1 VKIHP
6 IKIWCNFKESTF
18 VDFLKNIDY
27 NRVMGT
33 VHFVQKNRKT
43 IIKTAV
49 LLYGMSTTYL
59 GINSKVEAFPIYAQN
74 AYANPREANGRIV
87 CANCHLAQ
95 KPVQIESPSS
105 VLPNSVF
112 EAVVKI
118 PYDLETKQIL
128 GSGKKGGLNVGAV
141 VILPEG
147 FKLAPTKMVP
157 TEIKAKNKGV
167 YIAPYS
173 AKSDN
178 ILVVGPISGDKHQE
192 IIFPVLSPDPAT
204 NKNVN
209 FLKYPIY
216 VGANRG
222 RGQVN
227 PTGEKSNNNP
237 ILAPFGGQVSNIE
250 KTTKEGY
257 SISVKTVDGST
268 KTIDVPKNYKLAIS
282 EGKTVKQDQPITFD
296 PNVGGFG
303 QAETEIVLQN
313 SSRII
318 GYMVLILCVTLCQ
331 LFLVLKK
338 KQFEKVQA
346 AEMNF

>member
-1 VKIHP
+1 V
-6 IKIWCNFKESTF
+6 
-18 VDFLKNIDY
+18 KNIW
-27 NRVMGT
+27 T
-33 VHFVQKNRKT
+33 L
-43 IIKTAV
+43 IKQSLRIAI
-49 LLYGMSTTYL
+49 LSGIL
-59 GINSKVEAFPIYAQN
+59 GVSFKATAFPIYAQN

-87 CANCHLAQ
+87 CANCHLAS

-118 PYDLETKQIL
+118 PYDLESKQVL
-128 GSGKKGGLNVGAV
+128 GSGKLGGLNVGAV

-147 FKLAPTKMVP
+147 FKLAPTNMIP
-157 TEIKAKNKGV
+157 AEIKAKNKGV

-173 AKSDN
+173 AKADN

-192 IIFPVLSPDPAT
+192 IIFPVLSPDPET

-227 PTGEKSNNNP
+227 PTGDKTNNNP
-237 ILAPFGGQVSNIE
+237 ILTPVDGQVTNIGKTE
-250 KTTKEGY
+250 KGNF
-257 SISVKTVDGST
+257 SISIKTVDGSI
-268 KTIDVPKNYKLAIS
+268 KTVDVPKSYTLAIS
-282 EGKTVKQDQPITFD
+282 EGKTIKEAQPITFD

-303 QAETEIVLQN
+303 QTETEIVLQ
-313 SSRII
+313 SPARIV
-318 GYMVLILCVTLCQ
+318 GYMVLILCVTICQ